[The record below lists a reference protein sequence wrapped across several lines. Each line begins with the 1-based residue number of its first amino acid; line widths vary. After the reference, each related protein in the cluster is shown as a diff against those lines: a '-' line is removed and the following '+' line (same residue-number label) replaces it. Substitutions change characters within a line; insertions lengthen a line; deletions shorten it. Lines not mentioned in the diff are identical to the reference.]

1 MLSGLFR
8 SNQPAV
14 LLTLLVLVP
23 ALFMGDLAGPVPRP
37 GAGMVLFERLLLLL
51 GPKAWVQGLFAMVL
65 VLLLA
70 VQLTALVN
78 NADLADRR
86 NHLPAFLFP
95 VLLALFDRSA
105 LLDPALVGMPLVVWA
120 MRRAWSISNNGPAL
134 SPLFDAGFL
143 LGLAALFYLPYAF
156 LVVVLWASVS
166 VIRPFQLREYLV
178 PVLGLAVV
186 LYLTW
191 GVLHLNGA
199 TPWRPLLTI
208 AERGAAGTEVQR
220 TGLFRV
226 LQYAVLV
233 PVLLVALVDLAASYQ
248 RGVMQVKNL
257 RSSFLA
263 WGAAL
268 TVVMIGVYLL
278 NQAFPPVLLAA
289 PLSVLCVHT
298 FMGGG
303 RRALR
308 GAAAWAL
315 LAMALWAQWG

>member
-1 MLSGLFR
+1 MLVGLYR

-23 ALFMGDLAGPVPRP
+23 GLFLGDLAGPVVAPS
-37 GAGMVLFERLLLLL
+37 GSMVLFERLLSAL
-51 GPKAWVQGLFAMVL
+51 GPKAWVHGLFAMGL
-65 VLLLA
+65 MLLMA
-70 VQLTALVN
+70 VQLTGLVN

-95 VLLALFDRSA
+95 VLLALFVRSA
-105 LLDPALVGMPLVVWA
+105 LLDPALVGMPLVIWA
-120 MRRAWSISNNGPAL
+120 MRRAWSINNNGPAL

-156 LVVVLWASVS
+156 LVVVLWASIS
-166 VIRPFQLREYLV
+166 VIRPFQLREYIV

-208 AERGAAGTEVQR
+208 ADQAGSVPLAPR
-220 TGLFRV
+220 SGLFRGALYV
-226 LQYAVLV
+226 VLV
-233 PVLLVALVDLAASYQ
+233 PVLLVALLDFAVSYQ

-268 TVVMIGVYLL
+268 TVIILGVYLL
-278 NQAFPPVLLAA
+278 NNAFPPVLLAA
-289 PLSVLCVHT
+289 PLAVLCVHA
-298 FMGGG
+298 FMGGN
-303 RRALR
+303 RKALR